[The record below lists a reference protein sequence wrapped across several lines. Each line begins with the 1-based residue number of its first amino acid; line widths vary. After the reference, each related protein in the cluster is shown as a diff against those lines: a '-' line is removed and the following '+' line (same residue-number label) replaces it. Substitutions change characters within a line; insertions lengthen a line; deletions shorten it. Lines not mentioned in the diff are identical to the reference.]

1 MVYLVKQ
8 NYKKNKKMYKMIEQ
22 NLRKILPKDVQ
33 IEHVGSTAIPNMYG
47 KNIIDILIGTENNLE
62 FENISNILKD
72 NNYIASEKSKTDIY
86 QFFASTSN
94 ETESGDTH
102 IHLVI
107 KNTQRFDDFI
117 ILRNYLLNNEKEAK
131 KYSDLKR
138 KLIKDGVTDRKKYK
152 KEKSE
157 YVSNLLDR
165 ARKSA
170 GEN

>member
-8 NYKKNKKMYKMIEQ
+8 NYKENKKMYKRIEH

-33 IEHVGSTAIPNMYG
+33 IEHVGSTAIPSMYG
-47 KNIIDILIGTENNLE
+47 KNIIDVLIGVENNSD
-62 FENISNILKD
+62 FENISNILED
-72 NNYIASEKSKTDIY
+72 NNYIPSEKSKTDTY

-107 KNTQRFDDFI
+107 KNTQRFNDFI
-117 ILRNYLLNNEKEAK
+117 ILRNYLLNDKKEAK
-131 KYSDLKR
+131 NYSDLKR
-138 KLIKDGVTDRKKYK
+138 KLIKDGVTDRKEYK
-152 KEKSE
+152 KKKSE

-165 ARKSA
+165 ARKFIDK
-170 GEN
+170 